1 MSAANFVT
9 NVPVFEG
16 VQGRFYLVDGEKY
29 SVYFPIAWA
38 HEHITFYNEEEQ
50 ELGTGPKK
58 CGNCKKYGS
67 IRGVF
72 VGYCSNCLENYHD
85 SGYWRGSLTAPPGS
99 SITMLE
105 ESDMWSQYPYLSGV
119 KKYSL
124 GDEEEGVEAE
134 DENHEE
140 DSTDVDEDD
149 DSTVVDEE
157 DDDAMDIDEDH
168 DDNALD
174 VTDEAEMIAA
184 LVAAA
189 EAAAEVEDGIMDDD
203 GANVII
209 NQAEEDEES
218 NEEENEDEEANE
230 YEEANID
237 DTFVINKVAEYTFEE
252 MNGGLVCNIV

>member
-134 DENHEE
+134 DENHE
-140 DSTDVDEDD
+140 DDDTTDVDEDD
-149 DSTVVDEE
+149 DSTDVDEE

-209 NQAEEDEES
+209 NLAEED
-218 NEEENEDEEANE
+218 EEENEDEEANE

-252 MNGGLVCNIV
+252 MNGGLICNIV

>member
-1 MSAANFVT
+1 MSVANFVT

-99 SITMLE
+99 SISMLE

-134 DENHEE
+134 DEHEHHEE
-140 DSTDVDEDD
+140 DVSTDVDEDD
-149 DSTVVDEE
+149 DSTDVDEE
-157 DDDAMDIDEDH
+157 DDAMDIDDEYH
-168 DDNALD
+168 DNALD
-174 VTDEAEMIAA
+174 AIDEAAIIAN
-184 LVAAA
+184 LVAIA
-189 EAAAEVEDGIMDDD
+189 EAAAEAEDGIMDDD
-203 GANVII
+203 ATVNI
-209 NQAEEDEES
+209 NQAKDEEMNEDEET
-218 NEEENEDEEANE
+218 NEDEEANK
-230 YEEANID
+230 D
-237 DTFVINKVAEYTFEE
+237 DTLIINKVAEYTFEE
-252 MNGGLVCNIV
+252 MNGGLICNIV

>member
-9 NVPVFEG
+9 TVPVFEG

-38 HEHITFYNEEEQ
+38 HQHITFYNEEEE
-50 ELGTGPKK
+50 ELGTGPKN

-99 SITMLE
+99 SITMLKE
-105 ESDMWSQYPYLSGV
+105 REMWSQYPYLSGV

-124 GDEEEGVEAE
+124 GDEEGVEAE
-134 DENHEE
+134 DEEHEE
-140 DSTDVDEDD
+140 YDLTDVDEQ
-149 DSTVVDEE
+149 
-157 DDDAMDIDEDH
+157 DDAMDVDEQ
-168 DDNALD
+168 DDDAAL
-174 VTDEAEMIAA
+174 VAA

-189 EAAAEVEDGIMDDD
+189 EAAAEAEDGIIHEE
-203 GANVII
+203 ANEDEDIDTIII
-209 NQAEEDEES
+209 NQAEDENIVEETNEIVVNETEED
-218 NEEENEDEEANE
+218 
-230 YEEANID
+230 I
-237 DTFVINKVAEYTFEE
+237 FEE
-252 MNGGLVCNIV
+252 MNREFVCNIV